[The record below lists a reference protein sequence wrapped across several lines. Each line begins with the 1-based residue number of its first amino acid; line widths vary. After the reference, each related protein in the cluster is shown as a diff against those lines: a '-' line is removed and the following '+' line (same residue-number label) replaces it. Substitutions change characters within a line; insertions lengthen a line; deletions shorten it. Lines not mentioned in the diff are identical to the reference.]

1 MTLNNMSNSLD
12 SRFKAM
18 VGEEWWVGE
27 EFVLLIRDVS
37 PGDSGQYECQVS
49 GPNHTTSIKMIH
61 LNVIGKSLILRGI
74 DYNELCTLS
83 TATTTT
89 IDAGPDIY
97 VSIGSKLVLTCRV
110 YTAGIKLDYLI
121 WRRGD
126 KVK

>member
-12 SRFKAM
+12 SRVKAM
-18 VGEEWWVGE
+18 VGEEWS

-49 GPNHTTSIKMIH
+49 GPNHTTSSKMIH
-61 LNVIGKSLILRGI
+61 LNVIGKSLILWGI